1 MRTMDDPD
9 TDIRLAA
16 FSRLRA
22 LTYRHGS
29 AMPWAVLKDGF
40 LARGRKFLFATAAEG
55 IFRPTGMTGVLS
67 LKTVVPKPRGQIWY
81 HDQSTPELETTSD
94 VFSYAFT
101 GSDPNNTRNQW
112 LRDAMTRQLP
122 MIYFYG
128 IAPGVYEPLFPA
140 YVVDW
145 DPENLSCGLSFSGET
160 DMPGYNSAPAP
171 ERRYALRSVQRR
183 LHQAMFRARV
193 LDAYG
198 RRCALSGL
206 REPRLIDAAHIMPD
220 TDEHLGQPDISNGIC
235 MSKIHHAAYDAGLIG
250 IDPDL
255 RIHVSERLLA
265 LHDGPMLEHGL
276 KGLHGKLIR
285 TTHDA
290 HAAPDRDRLSARFD
304 LFHSSNH

>member
-1 MRTMDDPD
+1 MRNTMDDPD

-29 AMPWAVLKDGF
+29 AMPWAELKHGF
-40 LARGRKFLFATAAEG
+40 QARGRKFLFASAAEG

-67 LKTVVPKPRGQIWY
+67 LKTVVPKPKGRIWY
-81 HDQSTPELETTSD
+81 HDQSAPELETTTQ

-101 GSDPNNTRNQW
+101 GADPDSTRNRW
-112 LRDAMTRQLP
+112 LRDAMTRKLP
-122 MIYFYG
+122 LIYFYG

-140 YVVDW
+140 FVVEW
-145 DPENLSCGLSFSGET
+145 NPEKLSCGLSFSGEI
-160 DMPGYNSAPAP
+160 DMPGYESAPIS
-171 ERRYALRSVQRR
+171 ERRYALRTIQQR

-250 IDPDL
+250 IDAEL
-255 RIHVSERLLA
+255 RIHVSGRLLA
-265 LHDGPMLEHGL
+265 MKDGPMLEHGL
-276 KGLHGKLIR
+276 KALKGKLIR
-285 TTHDA
+285 IPIDSRS
-290 HAAPDRDRLSARFD
+290 APDRERLARSM
-304 LFHSSNH
+304 HEGWRV

>member
-22 LTYRHGS
+22 LAYRHGS
-29 AMPWAVLKDGF
+29 ALPWAVLKDGF

-67 LKTVVPKPRGQIWY
+67 LKTVVPRPKGRIWY
-81 HDQSTPELETTSD
+81 QDQSAPELETKSD
-94 VFSYAFT
+94 VFWYAFT

-128 IAPGVYEPLFPA
+128 VAPGVYEPVFPA

-145 DPENLSCGLSFSGET
+145 APENLSCGLSFSVET
-160 DMPGYNSAPAP
+160 DMPGHDSAPPP
-171 ERRYALRSVQRR
+171 ERRYALRTIQQR

-206 REPRLIDAAHIMPD
+206 REPRLIDAAHIVPD
-220 TDEHLGQPDISNGIC
+220 TDERLGQPDLTNGIC

-250 IDPDL
+250 IDADL
-255 RIHVSERLLA
+255 SIHVSERLLA
-265 LHDGPMLEHGL
+265 MKDGPMLEHGL
-276 KGLHGKLIR
+276 KALKGKLIR
-285 TTHDA
+285 VPNDSRS
-290 HAAPDRDRLSARFD
+290 APDRERLSARFD
-304 LFHSSNH
+304 LFKST